1 MKKSL
6 LFNICLILLLVFFGC
21 SMKGTIAEDYTA
33 LNVGEKMTAR
43 TGDVFFAQR
52 DDPATSSHKLSFDL
66 TIFRLSDREIILKMV
81 QYKYSG
87 INNNGEKEQNKVR
100 WTPLASVKTFTYPL
114 SEKIIRFQGFAF
126 KVLKAAGGEISY
138 QRLR

>member
-52 DDPATSSHKLSFDL
+52 DDPATSSHELSFNL
-66 TIFRLSDREIILKMV
+66 TVFRLSDREIILKMV
-81 QYKYSG
+81 QYGG
-87 INNNGEKEQNKVR
+87 ISNNGEKIQKKVR
-100 WTPLASVKTFTYPL
+100 STPMASVKTFTYPL
-114 SEKIIRFQGFAF
+114 SEKNIRFQGFTF
-126 KVLKAAGGEISY
+126 RILKAAGGAISY